1 MVDRTGSSVP
11 SAFPRMVLRRTS
23 IPHDAVR
30 ITVGAA
36 SLTVSDDL
44 RLAATVARTSH
55 NVSDGQGF

>member
-1 MVDRTGSSVP
+1 MARSRIGLYSMT
-11 SAFPRMVLRRTS
+11 RLTS